1 MSFSNYYITFV
12 EVILFVAI
20 YTLTIAALVSV
31 GILIRDLFIRVGVV
45 EFDGGSSVWVG
56 VYRA

>member
-1 MSFSNYYITFV
+1 M
-12 EVILFVAI
+12 ILFVAI

-45 EFDGGSSVWVG
+45 EFDGGSSVWAEF
-56 VYRA
+56 YRA